1 MQHGRSTASADQY
14 AGGTDREGRW
24 RDRGTRTRRAIRV
37 SASSANRRG
46 CSPSSAIRGEH
57 AGDHRA
63 VGIKQPS
70 LFHYFA
76 GKEAIGHE
84 LIAARLA
91 PTTLL
96 TGQFEHSEDDPALD
110 LYRLFRNEMI
120 VEFNETIDTRWL
132 FRQPPAVAEL
142 FPEWGE
148 AVEAGRSTMEAVLER
163 GIRAGVFLPG
173 HPKAVLELFDA
184 IANEAMFWPRDL
196 HSVQPDTFARCSCV
210 SSSPTSPRS
219 PRWSSERRRPR
230 DTWLRFEAGHRR
242 RRHDC

>member
-1 MQHGRSTASADQY
+1 MARPRNADTTGDTRERILRESARLFSELGYQGRARGRSPSGRDQ
-14 AGGTDREGRW
+14 ATLALPLL
-24 RDRGTRTRRAIRV
+24 RGQ
-37 SASSANRRG
+37 G
-46 CSPSSAIRGEH
+46 
-57 AGDHRA
+57 
-63 VGIKQPS
+63 
-70 LFHYFA
+70 
-76 GKEAIGHE
+76 AIGHE